1 METDALRE
9 EIRGLSD
16 QILAVKEEVDNL
28 TKVINKSPSK
38 QKGAAVELS
47 SASNEL
53 EGVKLEAEFKQAIN
67 KLKFD

>member
-47 SASNEL
+47 ATTNEL

-67 KLKFD
+67 NLKFD